1 MTNFIEEQQRKAQEG
16 FDAIADTEIFAEN
29 GREQIEITDELQDYI
44 DKMTAQTITNT
55 LNHLLESGLL
65 EEVKDCDNCNDCEA
79 MMSCPRKEAHNTL
92 ARDIKEFISNM
103 DSV

>member
-1 MTNFIEEQQRKAQEG
+1 MNNFIEEQQKEERLKEACEIFSKAVDCEVQEG
-16 FDAIADTEIFAEN
+16 S
-29 GREQIEITDELQDYI
+29 ITMSALAKIVTLIQ
-44 DKMTAQTITNT
+44 TNT
-55 LNHLLESGLL
+55 LNHVLESGLL
-65 EEVKDCDNCNDCEA
+65 DEEKDCDNCNDCEA